1 MYDYDLIDDSFMS
14 AEEYINEYNQMQK
27 DMYHWG
33 VFNEVADLIVEY
45 GWDHVKAR
53 IDDALN
59 RINGHEE

>member
-1 MYDYDLIDDSFMS
+1 
-14 AEEYINEYNQMQK
+14 MQK